1 MLLAP
6 GRADDACPDTNMSAL
21 AQLMTVRYVRNA
33 NRATPTGDPSFVV
46 QQSMPG
52 PVSEE
57 EADPFLMCDEFG
69 PTVSQGAHGTD
80 SDGGFTVPWHPHH
93 GMEILSYMISGR
105 GRHADSLGNR
115 EVFRAPGFQWL
126 SVGSGIEHAE
136 GGGTPAGESERGL
149 QIWLRMPAARMRDAP
164 RYGTVGP
171 EQIPVETIDRNG
183 SFARVIAGRY
193 RLKRGPARFAVNV
206 QILDIELKPDTEFL
220 YERPPHMDNVMF
232 YCLDG
237 GGRLNGANTLYQRQI
252 CRFDTTTGKV
262 KVSVSASSGGMRFM
276 VFAGVSLKEPL
287 TWHGPFV
294 CADRGQL
301 EEVFR
306 QHQAGAFPPVRV
318 PWDYKDASAAPAR
331 T

>member
-1 MLLAP
+1 
-6 GRADDACPDTNMSAL
+6 
-21 AQLMTVRYVRNA
+21 
-33 NRATPTGDPSFVV
+33 
-46 QQSMPG
+46 
-52 PVSEE
+52 
-57 EADPFLMCDEFG
+57 
-69 PTVSQGAHGTD
+69 
-80 SDGGFTVPWHPHH
+80 
-93 GMEILSYMISGR
+93 
-105 GRHADSLGNR
+105 
-115 EVFRAPGFQWL
+115 
-126 SVGSGIEHAE
+126 
-136 GGGTPAGESERGL
+136 
-149 QIWLRMPAARMRDAP
+149 MPAARMRDAP

-183 SFARVIAGRY
+183 SFVRVIAGRY
-193 RLKRGPARFAVNV
+193 RLTRGPARFAVNV
-206 QILDIELKPDTEFL
+206 QILDIELKPDTEYL
-220 YERPPHMDNVMF
+220 YERPPNMDNVMF
-232 YCLDG
+232 YGVDG

-276 VFAGVSLKEPL
+276 VFAGVALREPL

>member
-1 MLLAP
+1 
-6 GRADDACPDTNMSAL
+6 MSAL

-115 EVFRAPGFQWL
+115 EVFRSPGFQWL

-149 QIWLRMPAARMRDAP
+149 QI
-164 RYGTVGP
+164 
-171 EQIPVETIDRNG
+171 
-183 SFARVIAGRY
+183 
-193 RLKRGPARFAVNV
+193 
-206 QILDIELKPDTEFL
+206 
-220 YERPPHMDNVMF
+220 
-232 YCLDG
+232 
-237 GGRLNGANTLYQRQI
+237 
-252 CRFDTTTGKV
+252 
-262 KVSVSASSGGMRFM
+262 
-276 VFAGVSLKEPL
+276 
-287 TWHGPFV
+287 
-294 CADRGQL
+294 
-301 EEVFR
+301 
-306 QHQAGAFPPVRV
+306 
-318 PWDYKDASAAPAR
+318 
-331 T
+331 

>member
-1 MLLAP
+1 
-6 GRADDACPDTNMSAL
+6 
-21 AQLMTVRYVRNA
+21 
-33 NRATPTGDPSFVV
+33 
-46 QQSMPG
+46 
-52 PVSEE
+52 
-57 EADPFLMCDEFG
+57 
-69 PTVSQGAHGTD
+69 
-80 SDGGFTVPWHPHH
+80 
-93 GMEILSYMISGR
+93 
-105 GRHADSLGNR
+105 
-115 EVFRAPGFQWL
+115 
-126 SVGSGIEHAE
+126 
-136 GGGTPAGESERGL
+136 
-149 QIWLRMPAARMRDAP
+149 MRDAP

-183 SFARVIAGRY
+183 SFARVVAGRY

-220 YERPPHMDNVMF
+220 YERPPNMDNVMF

-276 VFAGVSLKEPL
+276 VFAGVALREPL

-306 QHQAGAFPPVRV
+306 QHQAGAFPPVRDLDRGSMV
-318 PWDYKDASAAPAR
+318 RRAPAASALGYASASEIVFEPLLAPRGGVQPGRRADAICSAR
-331 T
+331 GPVRGRASE